1 MPGRRK
7 NPKEEGP
14 RSSHS
19 GRGGIG
25 ALKIQDKDQGSARPE
40 GVGHSRRV
48 EPLATCV
55 GPFRPDAGKD
65 RRRHCH
71 INLRTESLPLSSRPY
86 D

>member
-25 ALKIQDKDQGSARPE
+25 ALKIKIKTRAQRNPKEWAALEELNRLQPAWDLLGPMQERIV
-40 GVGHSRRV
+40 GVIVTS
-48 EPLATCV
+48 T
-55 GPFRPDAGKD
+55 
-65 RRRHCH
+65 
-71 INLRTESLPLSSRPY
+71 
-86 D
+86 